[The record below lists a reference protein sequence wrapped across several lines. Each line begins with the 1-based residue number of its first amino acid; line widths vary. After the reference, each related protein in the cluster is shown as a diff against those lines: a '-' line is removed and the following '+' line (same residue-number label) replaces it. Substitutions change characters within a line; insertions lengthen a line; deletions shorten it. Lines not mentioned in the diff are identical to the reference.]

1 MARRSRRP
9 RESWSHPDHR
19 AGHRPARVAELIRRI
34 VAEALE
40 EIDDERLGL
49 VSVTGVDVDRDLD
62 RATVWFTTLDG
73 DDAPEI
79 TEAFEEHGAR
89 LRRTVGDEA
98 RLRKIP
104 ALRFRPDASVR
115 TGERI
120 DMLLGELDDHPDR
133 RPGPDD
139 QREA

>member
-1 MARRSRRP
+1 MARRPRR
-9 RESWSHPDHR
+9 REAGSNLDHR

-40 EIDDERLGL
+40 EIEDERLGL

-73 DDAPEI
+73 DDAPEVA
-79 TEAFEEHGAR
+79 EAFEEHGPR
-89 LRRTVGDEA
+89 LRRAVGDEA

-120 DMLLGELDDHPDR
+120 EMLLGDPDR
-133 RPGPDD
+133 LGPDD
-139 QREA
+139 QPEA